1 MEIKSVLKDYLK
13 FCKHYLGIKHLPVV
27 KIVND
32 PNWTEQ
38 EQTFGQYHPSEHFFY
53 INIHGRHVLDIL
65 RTVGHELVHHKQHEI
80 KCKSLADRSEMEHEA
95 NKFGGMLV
103 KVYSF
108 KNPEVFKG

>member
-1 MEIKSVLKDYLK
+1 MEIKSLLKDYLK
-13 FCKHYLGIKHLPVV
+13 FCKQYLKIEHLPQV
-27 KIVND
+27 KIVNN

-53 INIHGRHVLDIL
+53 INIHGRHILDIL

-80 KCKSLADRSEMEHEA
+80 KSNSIGDRSQMEHEA

-103 KVYSF
+103 KIYSF